1 MLNLPQR
8 LEMMP
13 NWIYTTSYHFSLL
26 RAPARELSRSVHA
39 LASRVVGLGVTAR
52 FSALNAFV
60 EPDRYRTL
68 DCWPV
73 EGTWK

>member
-8 LEMMP
+8 LQMMP
-13 NWIYTTSYHFSLL
+13 NWDLYDIVSFQFTESASAGAIEK
-26 RAPARELSRSVHA
+26 RPGARFQ
-39 LASRVVGLGVTAR
+39 VVDLGVTAR

-73 EGTWK
+73 EGT